1 MKNLLFVSIIMMT
14 CSPSIGQEHKIAR
27 NLDSFDRIL
36 IGPGVNVELIESDKE
51 FIELV
56 SDGEAMYDLDIEV
69 KDNQLK
75 VNYKLIDL
83 DNNSDQKYSLKGT
96 RYEDVVVDGKIYYR
110 FLNELDFRGSH
121 ELFTDEKFTADEFA
135 IKLFG
140 ASEMSLAN
148 VVARQ
153 LEIKLVGENKLII
166 MDGEAADLEL
176 RFVGDNEV
184 SIRGMKAEDAQIKA
198 IGDNEID
205 IYVAESLGVST
216 IGETKI
222 RHKGDAKVKKFNI
235 GETKLVKVD

>member
-14 CSPSIGQEHKIAR
+14 CSPSIGQGHKIAR
-27 NLDSFDRIL
+27 NLDSFNRIL
-36 IGPGVNVELIESDKE
+36 IGPGVNIELIESDKE

-56 SDGEAMYDLDIEV
+56 SDDEAIYDLDIEV
-69 KDNQLK
+69 KNKQLK

-96 RYEDVVVDGKIYYR
+96 PYEDVVVDGKIYYR
-110 FLNELDFRGSH
+110 SLNELDFRGSH
-121 ELFTDEKFTADEFA
+121 ELFTDEKFAADEFT

-140 ASEMSLAN
+140 ESEMSLAN

-153 LEIKLVGENKLII
+153 LDIRLIGENELMIL
-166 MDGEAADLEL
+166 DGETVELEL
-176 RFVGDNEV
+176 KSVGDNEI
-184 SIRGMKAEDAQIKA
+184 SIKGMKVGDAQIKA

-205 IYVAESLGVST
+205 IYVIETLRVNT

-222 RHKGDAKVKKFNI
+222 RHKGDAEVKKFNI